1 MACDNANSLPVDG
14 CAEPGY
20 VFLAMSKVKST
31 LRAVDEFQQQHAWLA
46 FPVAVWK
53 KFGDDQAGN
62 LAALIAYYSFVAI
75 FPLLLV
81 LVTVLDLV
89 LKNDPGLQHQLLN
102 SALSQYPVIG
112 PQLGHIG
119 PLSATGLPLVVGLL
133 GTFFGVR
140 GVASAIQNALN
151 TVWEIPIA
159 RRPGFPWSWL
169 RSFGLMVVIGLGLVF
184 TTFLS
189 TSASVGAARVLPGH
203 WATVALVVSTVAALV
218 VSLVV
223 SVGVFWLAFRLG
235 TAKEIGW
242 RQLRL
247 GAVIA
252 GVIWQILQSVG
263 GYFVS
268 HQLAHAS
275 PLYGTFAV
283 VIGLLAWL
291 YLEAELTLYAVEINV
306 VLAFRLWPRSIAP
319 PPYTEQDRQAFQLYA
334 QMEERTKHED
344 VAVEDPDSEGE
355 DDREKTSG

>member
-1 MACDNANSLPVDG
+1 MNR
-14 CAEPGY
+14 
-20 VFLAMSKVKST
+20 VK
-31 LRAVDEFQQQHAWLA
+31 RAVRAADALQQRHAWLA
-46 FPVAVWK
+46 VPVAVWK

-81 LVTVLDLV
+81 LVTVLNIV
-89 LKNDPGLQHQLLN
+89 LKNDPGLQRRLLN

-112 PQLGHIG
+112 QQLGHIG
-119 PLSATGLPLVVGLL
+119 PLTQTGLPLVVGLL
-133 GTFFGVR
+133 GTFIGAR
-140 GVASAIQNALN
+140 GVATAIQNALN
-151 TVWEIPIA
+151 AVWEIPFA

-169 RSFGLMVVIGLGLVF
+169 RSLGLMVVIGLGLVF

-189 TSASVGAARVLPGH
+189 TSASGGAARVLPGH
-203 WATVALVVSTVAALV
+203 GAEVAAVV

-223 SVGVFWLAFRLG
+223 SIGVFWLAFRLG
-235 TAKEIGW
+235 TAREISW

-247 GAVIA
+247 GALIG
-252 GVIWQILQSVG
+252 GVIWQVLQYVG

-275 PLYGTFAV
+275 PVYGTFAV

-306 VLAFRLWPRSIAP
+306 VIAFRLWPRSVAP
-319 PPYTEQDRQAFQLYA
+319 PPYTEQDRRAFQLYT
-334 QMEERTKHED
+334 QMEERGKDED
-344 VAVEDPDSEGE
+344 IAAGE
-355 DDREKTSG
+355 DADQAGDEDRHKTSD

>member
-1 MACDNANSLPVDG
+1 MNMLKRAIHAAD
-14 CAEPGY
+14 
-20 VFLAMSKVKST
+20 T
-31 LRAVDEFQQQHAWLA
+31 LQQRHAWLA
-46 FPVAVWK
+46 VPVAVWK

-62 LAALIAYYSFVAI
+62 QAALIAYYSFVAI

-81 LVTVLDLV
+81 LVTVLNIV
-89 LKNDPGLQHQLLN
+89 LKNDPGLQHRLLN

-112 PQLGHIG
+112 QQLGHIN
-119 PLSATGLPLVVGLL
+119 PLTQTGLPLVVGLL
-133 GTFFGVR
+133 GTFFGAR
-140 GVASAIQNALN
+140 GVATTIQNALN

-189 TSASVGAARVLPGH
+189 TSASGGAARILPGH
-203 WATVALVVSTVAALV
+203 WTTVALVVSTVAALL

-223 SVGVFWLAFRLG
+223 SIGVFWLAFRLG

-247 GAVIA
+247 GALIG
-252 GVIWQILQSVG
+252 GVIWQVLQLVG

-275 PLYGTFAV
+275 PVYGTFAV

-291 YLEAELTLYAVEINV
+291 YLEAELTLYAVQINV
-306 VLAFRLWPRSIAP
+306 VIAFRLWPRAIAP
-319 PPYTEQDRQAFQLYA
+319 PPYTEQDRQAFQLYTRV
-334 QMEERTKHED
+334 EERSK
-344 VAVEDPDSEGE
+344 DPQG
-355 DDREKTSG
+355 K